1 MPSDLNRAA
10 VERLAAI
17 PRTPLVTLPT
27 PLDVAARLGDAL
39 GLDLFIKRD
48 DLTGLGLGGNKL
60 RKLEFILAE
69 ALAAGADTLMT
80 TGGAQSNH
88 ARLTAAVAARAG
100 LSCELFLKG
109 EPTSTR
115 IGNLLLDTLFGAE
128 IHFCGVIGYDEID
141 ARMAAR
147 AEELAKAGRKAVAI
161 PLGGATGIGT
171 LGYVVAFR
179 ELLDQ
184 VAAVRGDRPMTVV
197 VAGGTGSTAAG
208 LILGAAQWAPTT
220 RFLVVSASW
229 KSDILTAEIHRCAAD
244 SAALLGL
251 PEPSLDGVE
260 VTDAFVGPGYAQ
272 PSEAGI
278 AAILKTARTEGIVL
292 DATYTGKAMSGLV
305 AMAAAGSVDTGDP
318 VVFLHTGGAPEIFT
332 RDAAAFRG

>member
-27 PLDVAARLGDAL
+27 PLDAAARLGDAL

-109 EPTSTR
+109 EPTDART
-115 IGNLLLDTLFGAE
+115 GNLLLDTLFGAD
-128 IHFCGVIGYDEID
+128 IRFCGVVGYDEID
-141 ARMAAR
+141 AQMAAR
-147 AEELAKAGRKAVAI
+147 AQELAKAGRKAVAI

-179 ELLDQ
+179 ELRDQ
-184 VAAVRGDRPMTVV
+184 VAAVRGDRQMTVV

-208 LILGAAQWAPTT
+208 LILGAALWAPTT

-229 KSDILTAEIHRCAAD
+229 KSDILTAEIRRCAAD

-251 PEPSLDGVE
+251 KEPSLDAVQ

-278 AAILKTARTEGIVL
+278 AAVLTTARTEGVL
-292 DATYTGKAMSGLV
+292 LDTTYTGKAMSGLV
-305 AMAAAGSVDTGDP
+305 AINASGIIEAGTP
-318 VVFLHTGGAPEIFT
+318 AVFLHTGGAPEIFT
-332 RDAAAFRG
+332 RDAAAFGG

>member
-1 MPSDLNRAA
+1 VPSDLNRAA

-17 PRTPLVTLPT
+17 SRTPLVALPT
-27 PLDVAARLGDAL
+27 PLDAAPRLGAAL

-115 IGNLLLDTLFGAE
+115 IGNLLLDALFGAE
-128 IHFCGVIGYDEID
+128 IHFCGVVGYNEID

-161 PLGGATGIGT
+161 PLGGATGLGT

-179 ELLDQ
+179 ELRDQ
-184 VAAVRGDRPMTVV
+184 VAAVRDNRPMTVV

-208 LILGAAQWAPTT
+208 LILGAALWAPTT
-220 RFLVVSASW
+220 HFLVVSASW
-229 KSDILTAEIHRCAAD
+229 KSDILTAEIRRCAAD

-251 PEPSLDGVE
+251 PEPSLKAVQ
-260 VTDAFVGPGYAQ
+260 VTDGFVGPGYAQ

-278 AAILKTARTEGIVL
+278 AAVLKTARTEGLVL
-292 DATYTGKAMSGLV
+292 DTTYTGKAMSGLI
-305 AMAAAGSVDTGDP
+305 ATAGSGIVGPSRP
-318 VVFLHTGGAPEIFT
+318 VVFLHTGGAPEVFT
-332 RDAAAFRG
+332 RDVAAFRV